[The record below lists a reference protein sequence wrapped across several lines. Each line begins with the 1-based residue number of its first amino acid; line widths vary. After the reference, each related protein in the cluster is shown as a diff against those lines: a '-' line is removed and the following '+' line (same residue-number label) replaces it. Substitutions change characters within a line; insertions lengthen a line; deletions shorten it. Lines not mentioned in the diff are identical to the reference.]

1 MKYLKFL
8 LVGVAMS
15 CNSATK
21 KAPEM
26 PGAYLMVSQTVFDG
40 NTKTKLTEV
49 KQLKIYTDEYFMF
62 SQVIPSD
69 STASFGVG
77 TYSSDTSGVIEKLA
91 YTSADSSFKD
101 SLRTYKLSITPTAD
115 GYNQIIPDIVINNAP
130 SKLTETYITVG
141 KKQST
146 PLDGVWKQTKSY
158 DVKGND
164 TLPYNRTEYKAFYNG
179 YFMFGITN
187 KDSTGKIS
195 TGVGF
200 GTYSMEGANQ
210 LKETD
215 LNSSYSIIAGES
227 FLIDLKFDGNGKY
240 VQTITHPDS
249 SKTVEYYE
257 RLKLNK

>member
-8 LVGVAMS
+8 LVGFAIS
-15 CNSATK
+15 CNSSTK
-21 KAPEM
+21 KAPDM
-26 PGAYLMVSQTVFDG
+26 PGAYLMVSQTIFDG
-40 NTKTKLTEV
+40 TTKTKLTEV
-49 KQLKIYTDEYFMF
+49 KQLKIYTDNYFMF

-77 TYSSDTSGVIEKLA
+77 TYSSDTSGVTEHLS
-91 YTSADSSFKD
+91 YTSADSTFND

-146 PLDGVWKQTKSY
+146 RLDGVWKQTKSY
-158 DVKGND
+158 DLKGND
-164 TLPYNRTEYKAFYNG
+164 TLPYNRSEYKAFYNG
-179 YFMFGITN
+179 YFMFGLTD
-187 KDSTGKIS
+187 KDSTGKVT

-200 GTYSMEGANQ
+200 GTYSMEGDNQ
-210 LKETD
+210 MKETD
-215 LNSSYSIIAGES
+215 LNSSSSVIAGES
-227 FLIDLKFDGNGKY
+227 FLIDLKFDGNDKY

-257 RLKLNK
+257 RLKSNK

>member
-1 MKYLKFL
+1 
-8 LVGVAMS
+8 
-15 CNSATK
+15 
-21 KAPEM
+21 
-26 PGAYLMVSQTVFDG
+26 
-40 NTKTKLTEV
+40 
-49 KQLKIYTDEYFMF
+49 MF

-69 STASFGVG
+69 SNASFGVG

-91 YTSADSSFKD
+91 YTSADSSFSD
-101 SLRTYKLSITPTAD
+101 SLRTYNLSISRTAD
-115 GYNQIIPDIVINNAP
+115 GYNQVIPDIVINNAP

-146 PLDGVWKQTKSY
+146 PLDGVWKQSKSY

-164 TLPYNRTEYKAFYNG
+164 TLSYNRTEYKAFYNG
-179 YFMFGITN
+179 YFMFGITD

-200 GTYSMEGANQ
+200 GTYSMEGDNQ

-227 FLIDLKFDGNGKY
+227 FLIDVKFDGNDKY

-257 RLKLNK
+257 RLNLNK